1 MKLGL
6 IKEAEKYENEERERE
21 FSRLKISEDET
32 IRCNELLKSLESVRM
47 DRGQRL
53 DGSLFRITILRGYKL
68 VKNEIM
74 EITRFGC

>member
-32 IRCNELLKSLESVRM
+32 IRCNELLKSLESVL
-47 DRGQRL
+47 DGQR
-53 DGSLFRITILRGYKL
+53 
-68 VKNEIM
+68 NA
-74 EITRFGC
+74 FGRVTFSYYNSSRL